1 MTPEIRRARTAF
13 WWVGVIVPLSII
25 ALATIVVLSWLPQ
38 IPDPSAIHW
47 GTDGVN
53 GYGPKWTHLVTLL
66 GVGGG
71 MVVLFAGI
79 ALFAHKAPQRGPAS
93 LEPQP
98 PWSVT
103 ARFLGAASLGTTAMI
118 ALITVVGVAV
128 QRGVAD
134 ARQTP
139 DITPWVF
146 VGFVLMFGLGV
157 LGWFLQPA
165 VDLETRAGG
174 EAAAP
179 LALSDGERAVWFQ
192 TVAIARSGR
201 IVLGIGVFVTLA
213 IAVLLFA
220 QDVTTGWIMMTF
232 AVILLLLVAT
242 TLTFRVRASSAGLRV
257 RSAVG
262 WPRLDIPAARIA
274 SARAIQVNPFAEFG
288 GWGYRIGLDG
298 RRGFVLRTG
307 EALEVTRTDGRVF
320 VITVDD
326 AGTAASVLAAR

>member
-66 GVGGG
+66 GIGGG

-98 PWSVT
+98 QWSVT

-118 ALITVVGVAV
+118 AFITVVGVAV

-134 ARQTP
+134 ASQTP

-232 AVILLLLVAT
+232 ALVLLLLVAT

-262 WPRLDIPAARIA
+262 WPRLDIPATEIA
-274 SARAIQVNPFAEFG
+274 SSRAVQVNPFAEFG